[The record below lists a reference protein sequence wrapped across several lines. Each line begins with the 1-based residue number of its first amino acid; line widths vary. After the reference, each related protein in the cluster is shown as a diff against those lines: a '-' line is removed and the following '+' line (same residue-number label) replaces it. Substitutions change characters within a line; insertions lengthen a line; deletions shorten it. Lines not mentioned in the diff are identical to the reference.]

1 MADLQFRPLLAPTGS
16 LLDVDAD
23 LDRDLLTA
31 KKTDRLGAIR
41 AIAQASANAG
51 SVGQQAKEQ
60 VSSGADPM
68 ENRPSKD
75 ILASTVVL
83 PKWSAG
89 SLNWPTTDLSTKNH
103 RNQHE
108 DDHEDKDD
116 HDHTDPFP
124 TSNGNGLAPAGIV
137 NNNSTLGDAINLTTF
152 DLGKVFKLHSNPN
165 ATKTI
170 YLDFDG
176 ATISNTLWNNSTTPQ
191 IIAQAYDTD
200 GNVGVFSNTELQT
213 IVALWQQISEDF
225 APFEVNVTT
234 EAPPSDDLR
243 KFGVGDTRWGIHVMM
258 TQNINTANNAAIYA
272 NAGGVAYVNSFNYST
287 ETPAFV
293 FNKGELNGA
302 MTASHE
308 IGHAMGLSHD
318 GQLDSNPNDTVNDAK
333 GYSSGYGTGATSWGA
348 IMGAPFGKNLT
359 QWSKGEYQLASN
371 QEDDLNIITTKNGF
385 GYQSDDYGND
395 FGTSSRLLSN
405 GSNKISAFGTI
416 EQNTDQDVFSFVTGT
431 GNISL
436 NVLAASRSYLSDGL
450 GNYNLQYLAARG
462 SNLDI
467 WAGIYSADGTLV
479 AESNPTDLLTA
490 SFSNLF
496 LNSGLYYLKV
506 DGVGKSGVDGY
517 SDYGSLGQYAIDGT
531 LTTFGTTNSAPILV
545 NPLADLTVSS
555 DAALTLTL
563 PANAFVD
570 SDPGDILTY
579 RATLADG
586 SALPAWLTFDQATK
600 TFRGTPLTGDV
611 GAIDVQVLVTD
622 SAGAQ
627 VSDIFK
633 LTINKGFTQIDGD
646 SANNSLT
653 GTIKD
658 DYIRGFAGNDT
669 LSGLDGVDTLEG
681 GLGDDY
687 LDGGAGIDRL
697 VGGDGNDT
705 YRMSQVDLI
714 IEDANGGIDTV
725 ISDVSYSLVANLEN
739 LSLYNSTD
747 GTGNSDNNRIIGL
760 GTGNNRLAGGDG
772 NDYLE
777 GGLGND
783 TLTGGTGTDS
793 FVLNGTG
800 KGLDQI
806 VDFAAGVDKILVSSG
821 TFGGGLVA
829 GAALLSKQLLVGTG
843 SRANTVDQRFIYN
856 KNNGSLFFDADG
868 NKTQFSSIK
877 VATLSNLAAISA
889 SDFVLV

>member
-1 MADLQFRPLLAPTGS
+1 MAELQSRPLLAPLGS
-16 LLDVDAD
+16 LLDVDTD

-31 KKTDRLGAIR
+31 KKTDRPGAIR

-51 SVGQQAKEQ
+51 SVIKQAQEQ
-60 VSSGADPM
+60 VSGGVGPM
-68 ENRPSKD
+68 EHRPSQN

-89 SLNWPTTDLSTKNH
+89 SLNWPTTDLSTKN
-103 RNQHE
+103 RQDQHE
-108 DDHEDKDD
+108 DD

-124 TSNGNGLAPAGIV
+124 TSHGTGLAPFGIV
-137 NNNSTLGDAINLTTF
+137 NNNSTLGAALNLTTF
-152 DLGKVFKLHSNPN
+152 DLGQVFKLHSNPN

-176 ATISNTLWNNSTTPQ
+176 GTISNTLWNNATTPQ

-200 GNVGVFSNTELQT
+200 GNVGVFSNIELQT

-234 EAPPSDDLR
+234 EAPPTDDLR

-287 ETPAFV
+287 ETPAFA

-318 GQLDSNPNDTVNDAK
+318 GQLDSNPNDTINDAK
-333 GYSSGYGTGATSWGA
+333 GYSSGYGTGATGWGP

-359 QWSKGEYQLASN
+359 QWSKGEYQLANN
-371 QEDDLNIITTKNGF
+371 QEDDLNIITTNNGF
-385 GYQSDDYGND
+385 GYRSDDYGNG
-395 FGTSSRLLSN
+395 FGTSFRLLSD

-496 LNSGLYYLKV
+496 LNSGLYYLKI

-531 LTTFGTTNSAPILV
+531 LINFSATNSAPILV
-545 NPLADLTVSS
+545 NPLADLTVVS
-555 DAALTLTL
+555 DGALTLTL
-563 PANAFVD
+563 PADAFVD

-627 VSDIFK
+627 ASDIFK

-697 VGGDGNDT
+697 VGGDGHDT

-725 ISDVSYSLVANLEN
+725 ISDVSYALVANLEN
-739 LSLYNSTD
+739 LSLNNSTD
-747 GTGNSDNNRIIGL
+747 GTGNSANNRIIGL
-760 GTGNNRLAGGDG
+760 GTGNNRLSGGDG

-806 VDFAAGVDKILVSSG
+806 MDFAAGVDKILVSSS

-829 GAALLSKQLLVGTG
+829 SAALLSKQLLVGTG

-856 KNNGSLFFDADG
+856 RNNGSLYFDADG
-868 NKTQFSSIK
+868 NRTQFSSIK
-877 VATLSNLAAISA
+877 VATLSNLAVISA

>member
-16 LLDVDAD
+16 LLDVDTD
-23 LDRDLLTA
+23 LDRDLFTA
-31 KKTDRLGAIR
+31 KKTDRSAAIT
-41 AIAQASANAG
+41 G
-51 SVGQQAKEQ
+51 SVKRQAKEQ

-68 ENRPSKD
+68 ENQPSNH
-75 ILASTVVL
+75 IPAPTVVL
-83 PKWSAG
+83 PKWSAA
-89 SLNWPTTDLSTKNH
+89 SLTWPTTSLSTANRQDEH
-103 RNQHE
+103 SRGDE
-108 DDHEDKDD
+108 DDHIDL
-116 HDHTDPFP
+116 FP
-124 TSNGNGLAPAGIV
+124 TSNGTGLVPAGIV
-137 NNNSTLGDAINLTTF
+137 NNNSTLSATLNLTTF
-152 DLGKVFKLHSNPN
+152 DLSKVFKLHSNPN

-176 ATISNTLWNNSTTPQ
+176 ATITNTLWNNATTPE
-191 IIAQAYDTD
+191 IIVQAYDTD

-213 IVALWQQISEDF
+213 IVAMWEQISEDF
-225 APFEVNVTT
+225 APFDVNVTT
-234 EAPPSDDLR
+234 EAPPTDDLR
-243 KFGVGDTRWGIHVMM
+243 KFGVGDTRWGIQVMM
-258 TQNINTANNAAIYA
+258 TQNINTANNAPIYA

-287 ETPAFV
+287 VTPAFA
-293 FNKGELNGA
+293 FNKGELNGS

-318 GQLDSNPNDTVNDAK
+318 GQLDSNPTDTINDAK
-333 GYSSGYGTGATSWGA
+333 GYSSGYGTGATGWGP

-385 GYQSDDYGND
+385 GYRADDYGNS
-395 FGTSSRLLSN
+395 FGTSFRLLSN
-405 GSNKISAFGTI
+405 GSNKVSAFGTI

-436 NVLAASRSYLSDGL
+436 NVLAASRSYLADGL
-450 GNYNLQYLAARG
+450 GNYNLQYLEARG

-506 DGVGKSGVDGY
+506 DGIGKSGVNGY

-531 LTTFGTTNSAPILV
+531 LTNFSAANSAPILV
-545 NPLADLTVSS
+545 NPLADLTISS

-579 RATLADG
+579 TATLADG
-586 SALPAWLTFDQATK
+586 SALPTWLTFDRATK
-600 TFRGTPLTGDV
+600 TFTGTPLTGDV
-611 GAIDVQVLVTD
+611 GAIDVRVMVTD
-622 SAGAQ
+622 SVGAQ

-646 SANNSLT
+646 SANNALT

-681 GLGDDY
+681 GFGDDY
-687 LDGGAGIDRL
+687 LDGGAGIDQL
-697 VGGDGNDT
+697 IGGGGNDT
-705 YRMSQVDLI
+705 YRISQVDLI

-725 ISDVSYSLVANLEN
+725 ISDVSYTLGANVEN

-747 GTGNSDNNRIIGL
+747 GTGNSANNRIIGL
-760 GTGNNRLAGGDG
+760 GTGNNRLSGGDG
-772 NDYLE
+772 NDYLA

-783 TLTGGTGTDS
+783 TLTGGAGIDS
-793 FVLNGTG
+793 FVLNSTG
-800 KGLDQI
+800 NGLDRI
-806 VDFAAGVDKILVSSG
+806 VDFAAGVDKILVSSS

-829 GAALLSKQLLVGTG
+829 GTALLSKQLLVGTG
-843 SRANTVDQRFIYN
+843 SRANTVDQRFVYN
-856 KNNGSLFFDADG
+856 KNNGSLYFDADG
-868 NKTQFSSIK
+868 NQSQFSSIK
-877 VATLSNLAAISA
+877 IATFSNLAVIAA
-889 SDFVLV
+889 SDFVLI